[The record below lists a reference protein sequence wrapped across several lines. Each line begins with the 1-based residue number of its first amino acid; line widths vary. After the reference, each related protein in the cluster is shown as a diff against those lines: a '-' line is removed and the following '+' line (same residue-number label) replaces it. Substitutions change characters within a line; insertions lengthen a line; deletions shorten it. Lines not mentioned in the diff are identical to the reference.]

1 MEFTLGLTCYS
12 ERSAAKNLLLVVVE
26 GRVGRAGRAGG
37 AAILAERGSS
47 DYNVPSTNDECF
59 SKTASTVLVETFA
72 RQKVVG
78 G

>member
-12 ERSAAKNLLLVVVE
+12 ERSAAKNLLLVAVE
-26 GRVGRAGRAGG
+26 GRVGRAGR

-47 DYNVPSTNDECF
+47 DYNVPSRNDECF